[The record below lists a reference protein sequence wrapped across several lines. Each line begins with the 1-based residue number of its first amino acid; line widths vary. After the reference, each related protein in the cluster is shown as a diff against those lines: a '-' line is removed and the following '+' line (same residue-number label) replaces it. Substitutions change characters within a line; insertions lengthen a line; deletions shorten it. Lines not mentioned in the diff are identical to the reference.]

1 MIKYQNEDKTLIVPS
16 GLGNIPSKG
25 GSDVTKQDV
34 IEIVNSA
41 ITEYDTEAQVEL
53 GEIRGNVSG
62 NTADIAALSGQVG
75 NLSSSTVTGLE
86 TAQNAAN
93 SANILASSA
102 YTRANEAYNLA
113 ESLTGG
119 TGGPNV
125 YVLNLMTQ
133 EERANL
139 YAELAPYRWQEQYM
153 AVSSGF
159 PVQDYAFYYFAGEE
173 TSDGWNDGDR
183 GFVPLQ
189 LTAIHPDDYG
199 GALFFTGMAKSRQN
213 SNEILWVR
221 YNITSTGEVDKNVNR
236 FMGGSGGSNGNY
248 LIVNSLSDISEPYE
262 GLEAYVKERTEHLE
276 YTGYTIDASQISE
289 GYVAHIYYDGAN
301 ETAVYRSGES
311 FYWEWDN
318 RTTEKFIDKGDYYYK
333 INSEHTVFTVLLKNP
348 AAYVTFEEGVTT
360 ATTSDT
366 IDIFH
371 KSVTYRYNGTEWE
384 EYQSPKVYYLDKMTQ
399 SERVDL
405 YNEIFRYKETTFPAG
420 NYRFFVTNEG
430 NDEYQGR
437 FEVFVARFYQGDN
450 VSFSGLMQSRGSK
463 KLLQRGYK
471 LTSTGDFHPEFSE
484 NTEIQGVHREL
495 EINITSG
502 GTIIGDNFEDLY
514 QFLLYHTNNGDTAL
528 APFPVLFRTAIP
540 NSGETCYAGTVET
553 YTVWH
558 STTEGS
564 HNYIIFTSKVEWNG
578 RTRVGKWKLWSD
590 EQGWHTK
597 TLYWGWLM
605 NGLVCVYDDE
615 YSNWSQTEKEE
626 WYDRIIDECWNYDN
640 TSFGLI
646 RVSDKTSSADT
657 GYNQMRVSYS
667 IYRLESIEAG
677 YNSLHFSGSEKDGDG
692 PAERIYSARIARGGS
707 IEQWEKRVDLS
718 KLDKVYDAFIVA
730 QYDNGNKSLTGIT
743 HSTKAT
749 MWESYKAERNE
760 EYARKTIIA
769 YVHTGDV
776 VPARFNLISV
786 DGNMEQNES
795 GVKLYFGAI
804 YNSIAD
810 SSLHSVRFSLSKN
823 AETDVYTIGDIVE
836 YSYNATV

>member
-53 GEIRGNVSG
+53 GEIRDNVSG
-62 NTADIAALSGQVG
+62 NTADIASLSGQVN

-102 YTRANEAYNLA
+102 YTRADEAYNLA

-119 TGGPNV
+119 
-125 YVLNLMTQ
+125 
-133 EERANL
+133 
-139 YAELAPYRWQEQYM
+139 
-153 AVSSGF
+153 
-159 PVQDYAFYYFAGEE
+159 
-173 TSDGWNDGDR
+173 
-183 GFVPLQ
+183 
-189 LTAIHPDDYG
+189 
-199 GALFFTGMAKSRQN
+199 
-213 SNEILWVR
+213 
-221 YNITSTGEVDKNVNR
+221 
-236 FMGGSGGSNGNY
+236 SNGNY
-248 LIVNSLSDISEPYE
+248 LIVDSLSDISNPYE
-262 GLEAYVKERTEHLE
+262 GLEAYVKERTEHLQ

-301 ETAVYRSGES
+301 EAAVYRSGEA
-311 FYWEWDN
+311 FHWEWDN
-318 RTTEKFIDKGDYYYK
+318 NTTEVFIDKGDYYYK
-333 INSEHTVFTVLLKNP
+333 INSGHTVFTVLLKNP

-366 IDIFH
+366 VEIFH
-371 KSVTYRYNGTEWE
+371 ISATYRYNGTEWE
-384 EYQSPKVYYLDKMTQ
+384 QYQPQRVYYLDEMTQ
-399 SERVDL
+399 AERVSL
-405 YNEIFRYKETTFPAG
+405 FNEIWSYTEKTLPAG

-430 NDEYQGR
+430 NDTYQGR
-437 FEVFVARFYQGDN
+437 FELFVARFDSAN
-450 VSFSGLMQSRGSK
+450 KVCFSGLMQSRYNGEI
-463 KLLQRGYK
+463 LQRGYE
-471 LTSTGDFHPEFSE
+471 LTSTGDFNRNFEGTMYIPAPPDQ
-484 NTEIQGVHREL
+484 TK
-495 EINITSG
+495 INITSG
-502 GTIIGDNFEDLY
+502 GTLDGDLGQFYNDILY
-514 QFLLYHTNNGDTAL
+514 NDTNRDDAVL
-528 APFPVLFRTAIP
+528 APFPILFREEIP
-540 NSGETCYAGTVET
+540 DSGETYYAGTVEAFT
-553 YTVWH
+553 MGH
-558 STTEGS
+558 STQNG
-564 HNYIIFTSKVEWNG
+564 NDNWAIFTAKVEWNG

-590 EQGWHTK
+590 EQGWHTQ

-626 WYDRIIDECWNYDN
+626 WYDRIIEECWNYDN

-646 RVSDKTSSADT
+646 RVNDKTSSADT

-667 IYRLESIEAG
+667 IYKLESIEAG
-677 YNSLHFSGSEKDGDG
+677 YNSLHFSGSEQDGDG
-692 PAERIYSARIARGGS
+692 PAERLYSARIARGGS
-707 IEQWEKRVDLS
+707 IEQWEKRADLS

-743 HSTKAT
+743 HSTKAA
-749 MWESYKAERNE
+749 MWESYKVERNE
-760 EYARKTIIA
+760 EYARKTIIS
-769 YVHTGDV
+769 YVHTGDI
-776 VPARFNLISV
+776 VPARFNLIHV
-786 DGNMEQNES
+786 DGNMDENEG
-795 GVKLYFGAI
+795 GVKLYFGAV

-836 YSYNATV
+836 YSYAAS

>member
-53 GEIRGNVSG
+53 GEIRDNVSG
-62 NTADIAALSGQVG
+62 NTADIASLGEQVG

-93 SANILASSA
+93 SAYN
-102 YTRANEAYNLA
+102 RANEAYNLA
-113 ESLTGG
+113 ESLTGV

-139 YAELAPYRWQEQYM
+139 YAEIAPYRWQEQYM

-173 TSDGWNDGDR
+173 TSEGWQDGDR
-183 GFVPLQ
+183 GFVPMQ

-221 YNITSTGEVDKNVNR
+221 YNITSTGEVDKNVDR
-236 FMGGSGGSNGNY
+236 FMGGGGGSKGNY
-248 LIVNSLSDISEPYE
+248 LIVDSLSDISDPYE

-301 ETAVYRSGES
+301 EAAVYRSGEA

-318 RTTEKFIDKGDYYYK
+318 GTTEKFIDKGDYYYK

-366 IDIFH
+366 VEIFH
-371 KSVTYRYNGTEWE
+371 MSATYRYNGTEWE
-384 EYQSPKVYYLDKMTQ
+384 QYQPQRVYYLDEMTQ

-405 YNEIFRYKETTFPAG
+405 YNEIFRYKEKTFPAG
-420 NYRFFVTNEG
+420 NYRFFVNNEG

-437 FEVFVARFYQGDN
+437 FEVFVARFYQGIN
-450 VSFSGLMQSRGSK
+450 VCFSGLMQSRGSK
-463 KLLQRGYK
+463 KLLQRGYE
-471 LTSTGDFHPEFSE
+471 LTSTGDFNSNFSE
-484 NTEIQGVHREL
+484 NTEIQGVSREI

-502 GTIIGDNFEDLY
+502 GTIIGDDFNDLY
-514 QFLLYHTNNGDTAL
+514 QYLLYHTHNSEAVL

-540 NSGETCYAGTVET
+540 DSGETCYAGTVET
-553 YTVWH
+553 YTVWN
-558 STTEGS
+558 STTQDS
-564 HNYIIFTSKVEWNG
+564 HNYIIFTSKIEWNG
-578 RTRVGKWKLWSD
+578 RTRVGKWKLWYD
-590 EQGWHTK
+590 EQGWHTQ

-626 WYDRIIDECWNYDN
+626 WYDRIIEECWNYDN

-692 PAERIYSARIARGGS
+692 PAERVYSARITRGGS

-743 HSTKAT
+743 QSTKAT
-749 MWESYKAERNE
+749 MWETYKVEGNE

-786 DGNMEQNES
+786 EGNMEENEN

-823 AETDVYTIGDIVE
+823 VETDVYTIGDIVE
-836 YSYNATV
+836 YSYTAS